1 MVVMLKEKTT
11 WTWREDIDDDENDD
25 DDASMTDQLLMSPLK
40 TKWAISIIIFL
51 SFLEEKVFPSA
62 S

>member
-1 MVVMLKEKTT
+1 MQPNIYFPERKLMQNNQSV
-11 WTWREDIDDDENDD
+11 DDDDDENDD

-51 SFLEEKVFPSA
+51 SFL
-62 S
+62 

>member
-1 MVVMLKEKTT
+1 MQPNVYFPERKLMQNNQSV
-11 WTWREDIDDDENDD
+11 DDDDGENDD

-51 SFLEEKVFPSA
+51 SFL
-62 S
+62 